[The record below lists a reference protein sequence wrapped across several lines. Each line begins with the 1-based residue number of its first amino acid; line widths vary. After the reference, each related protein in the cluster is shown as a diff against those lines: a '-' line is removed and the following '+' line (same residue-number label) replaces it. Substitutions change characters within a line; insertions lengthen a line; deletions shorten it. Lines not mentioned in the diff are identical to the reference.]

1 MSELRTDFKDEIL
14 QEGEEHRIY
23 SIKRKG
29 TDEIVES
36 DIYLE
41 KAYTPLQE
49 GNEFGAK
56 EVNEIHGRLNGL
68 APQNLLVNGDFHC
81 WQRGEVVNLARTT
94 GGYTADMWYCE
105 NKRDDSEMK
114 VYKVHENSFFD
125 DIVKPYY
132 ELYGSGISALGH
144 NGLRVYYR
152 MPIEEAEKY
161 NGKTVTLS
169 YSLNKQITVMPSYVF
184 NITEQDRTNG
194 YVECFYLLMSA
205 EQVLNW
211 VRLDEG
217 NIAYQHIPEDHATAL
232 LRCQEWVYGVI
243 TDDFVRLPLGL
254 LASDTIQVPLP
265 FVNLKS
271 YTSVIINGDFDVRCA
286 YPNWWNIAY
295 RGSITGA
302 SFNYQV
308 KMFQFKKPSLSGV
321 PDSGQ
326 IYSIESQIGAILIL
340 TCEPL

>member
-1 MSELRTDFKDEIL
+1 MRYIQKDYQTTPTTGVIED
-14 QEGEEHRIY
+14 
-23 SIKRKG
+23 SM
-29 TDEIVES
+29 ES
-36 DIYLE
+36 DSHS
-41 KAYTPLQE
+41 
-49 GNEFGAK
+49 N
-56 EVNEIHGRLNGL
+56 
-68 APQNLLVNGDFHC
+68 APSVRAVRSALYRPNLLVNGDFHC

-114 VYKVHENSFFD
+114 VYKVHENSSN

-144 NGLRVYYR
+144 NSLRVYYR

-169 YSLNKQITVMPSYVF
+169 CSLNKQITVMPSYVF

-217 NIAYQHIPEDHATAL
+217 NIAYQHTPEDHATAL
-232 LRCQEWVYGVI
+232 ARCREWLYALNCECVVGYAGSTGILYFRDSNLIDLRSEPTVTFLNKTMYIFTNGSTIVI
-243 TDDFVRLPLGL
+243 TAGNSPSMVMRQKYKLGVFYI
-254 LASDTIQVPLP
+254 S
-265 FVNLKS
+265 
-271 YTSVIINGDFDVRCA
+271 G
-286 YPNWWNIAY
+286 YPNQDEIKNCE
-295 RGSITGA
+295 
-302 SFNYQV
+302 V
-308 KMFQFKKPSLSGV
+308 SGYFSNSYNV
-321 PDSGQ
+321 HALFS
-326 IYSIESQIGAILIL
+326 
-340 TCEPL
+340 CEP